1 MEARGDGYEGEAFFR
16 AILVCILAVSFQ
28 SAVISEASAEEA
40 SVRETLDRYFK
51 AVQENDSS
59 SANSEA

>member
-1 MEARGDGYEGEAFFR
+1 MATKGRLSFV

-28 SAVISEASAEEA
+28 SAVISEAPAEEV